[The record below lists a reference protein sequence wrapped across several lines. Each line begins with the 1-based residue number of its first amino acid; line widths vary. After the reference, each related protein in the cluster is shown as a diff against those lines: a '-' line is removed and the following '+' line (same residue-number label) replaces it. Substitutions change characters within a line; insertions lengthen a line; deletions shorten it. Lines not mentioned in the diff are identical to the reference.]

1 MQEIEKGALNDN
13 AALRVRRATLAD
25 VAERAKVSASAVS
38 RTFTPGASV
47 SKRMRSRVLKAAQEL
62 GFQPNVLARSLM
74 TGRSDLIALVATAFH
89 NPYVMSI
96 IDVFT
101 RQLQA
106 RNLRPLVFN
115 MKNMTNWSDTINLI
129 LQYRIDGVLVA
140 SSTMDNDFFRELHAA
155 RIPTVIAFGR
165 SPEDCDINSIFAS
178 NLEGGRLAARELLRR
193 GYQRLG
199 FIGAP
204 DHVTTSQDR
213 LAGYREY
220 LHSQGL
226 QHELEIAADY
236 SHTAGMSAAERL
248 FTRVPEIDAV
258 FCADDQL
265 AVGAM
270 DALRYRL
277 GRSVPAVGVVGFND
291 MEMAEWPA
299 YDLATFR
306 TNTDR
311 LVVNAIDLLQA
322 RIGISTGRAKSVLSD
337 VNSFSVVRYV
347 HR

>member
-1 MQEIEKGALNDN
+1 LDND
-13 AALRVRRATLAD
+13 AALPVRRATLVD

-47 SKRMRSRVLKAAQEL
+47 SKQMRSRVLKAAQEL

-101 RQLQA
+101 TELQA

-115 MKNMTNWSDTINLI
+115 MKNMANWSDTINLI

-140 SSTMDNDFFRELHAA
+140 SSTMDKDFLRAIHAA

-165 SPEDCDINSIFAS
+165 SPEDCDIDSIFAG
-178 NLEGGRLAARELLRR
+178 NIEGGRLAARELLRR
-193 GYQRLG
+193 GYRRLA

-204 DHVTTSQDR
+204 EHVTTSQDR
-213 LAGYREY
+213 LTGYRQY
-220 LHSQGL
+220 LSAQGL
-226 QHELEIAADY
+226 QHELEMAADY
-236 SHTAGMSAAERL
+236 SHAAGMSAAERI
-248 FTRVPEIDAV
+248 FRRAPEIDAI
-258 FCADDQL
+258 FCADDQI
-265 AVGAM
+265 AMGAM
-270 DALRYRL
+270 DALRFRL
-277 GRSVPAVGVVGFND
+277 GRSVPDVGVVGFND

-306 TNTDR
+306 TNTEQ
-311 LVVNAIDLLQA
+311 LVVNAIDVLQIRMRNVNKASEQRIIKCQFVA
-322 RIGISTGRAKSVLSD
+322 RSSVRSRLMD
-337 VNSFSVVRYV
+337 QT
-347 HR
+347 